1 MAEFGNSGWEAVI
14 GLEVHAQ
21 LNTKSKMFS
30 PDSTT
35 FDAGDNQNIH
45 PISLALPGTLPRVN
59 KSAIESSVK
68 TGLALGCTIRNKSV
82 FSRKNYFYPD
92 LPKGYQISQFDEP
105 LCEHGSI
112 EFFVGKEKKK
122 VGITRAHMEEDAG
135 KSTHHGEYSLINLN
149 RAGIPLL
156 EIVSE
161 PDIRSS
167 KEAAE
172 YAKAIRSV
180 LRYLDVC
187 DGNMEE
193 GSLRCDCNVSVRKVG
208 TEKFGT
214 KVELKNINSF
224 RFVEKAIDYEIQ
236 RQIDCLE
243 SGEEIIQQTRLYDST
258 KNKTFAMRKKEEAH
272 DYRYFPDPDLLPVS
286 IEDSWIEAIKSSL
299 PELPRQRAE
308 RFVSEYE
315 LPEYDALVLTQEKA
329 VADYYEEM
337 VKVSKSPKASSNWI
351 MTELMRELKE
361 AKTDIEKSPVS
372 AAYMGELVG
381 LVEAKTLSGK
391 MAKAVFADMWSSGK
405 SPKTIVEEKGMS
417 QITDPAQVAEIA
429 KKVIAANPGQHEQ
442 YKGGKVKL
450 FGFFVGQLMKESKG
464 QANPEIVNKVL
475 KELL

>member
-30 PDSTT
+30 PDSTK

-59 KSAIESSVK
+59 KGAIESSVK
-68 TGLALGCTIRNKSV
+68 TGLALGCEIRNKSV

-112 EFFVGKEKKK
+112 EFFVGKEKKT

-243 SGEEIIQQTRLYDST
+243 SGEEIIQQTRLYDSA

-286 IEDSWIEAIKSSL
+286 IEDSWIETIKSSL

-329 VADYYEEM
+329 VADYYEKV
-337 VKVSKSPKASSNWI
+337 VKESKSPKASSNWI

-361 AKTDIEKSPVS
+361 SKTEIENSPIT
-372 AAYMGELVG
+372 AAHMGELVG

-391 MAKAVFADMWSSGK
+391 MAKAVFADMWSTSK
-405 SPKTIVEEKGMS
+405 SPKAIVAEKGMS
-417 QITDPAQVAEIA
+417 QITDPAQIAEIA
-429 KKVIAANPGQHEQ
+429 KKVIAASPGQHEQ
-442 YKGGKVKL
+442 YKAGKVKL